1 MVLRRNYFK
10 HLKIIMV
17 VRKRM
22 NHNKKNHKSNLDFK
36 IMSFFFKI
44 RDFFKD
50 PNKKIEKIG
59 LNEGDY
65 VLEYGCG
72 PGSFTIPIAK
82 KVGASGKVFAADT
95 HPLASEKIKKRAN
108 KYDMNNIE
116 TIITDCKTDLEEKSI
131 DKVVLIDVLHDLS
144 KYQENLKEF
153 YRILKNDGNL
163 WVDDHHFD
171 EEEII
176 LRVTTNDLFEYIGN
190 IDSLFEFKKK
200 SR

>member
-1 MVLRRNYFK
+1 
-10 HLKIIMV
+10 
-17 VRKRM
+17 M
-22 NHNKKNHKSNLDFK
+22 NHNKKNHISNLDFK

-82 KVGASGKVFAADT
+82 KIGASGKVFAADT
-95 HPLASEKIKKRAN
+95 QPLASEKIKKRAN

-116 TIITDCKTDLEEKSI
+116 TIITDCKTNLEEKSI

-144 KYQENLKEF
+144 NYQENLKEF
-153 YRILKNDGNL
+153 HRILKNDGNL

-176 LRVTTNDLFEYIGN
+176 LRVTRNDLFEYIGN
-190 IDSLFEFKKK
+190 IDKIFEFKKK